1 MGEGP
6 ALTAGRAAEEVK
18 VEADASAEQ
27 AAAAGAAGGGRVA
40 APERLGVGVVSP
52 PASGHSG
59 PGGRAGAVHGPT
71 ASAAAQLAPAT
82 QSDPVP
88 AAALTAGAERPTP
101 ASPRLGLGVVAPPGG
116 PPAGTGPEIRG
127 GSEPR
132 GDGTTS
138 PATAPAAGPSSE
150 APRLGFGI
158 VSPGQA
164 PPPDAVTPVSSW
176 RPMARAAP
184 TSRGG
189 GPALALSGGAVSVLR
204 QLTASEGLSAE
215 DSEAIR
221 RLIDAA
227 AGGGTPGAG
236 GTPSREL
243 SASFVLSPPSA
254 EPRAATPGSDG
265 GSARARM
272 RELLQ
277 LHTAAGPLRPVAG
290 DAGGRGGGVVPGS
303 GRAGDAGLTTG
314 RAERSWAEGL
324 AARPTVTTGS
334 VSSGRAE
341 AAGAGRQGA
350 VARLAAARGQA
361 PAERWVVA
369 AQGPRARHRPA
380 LFPGE
385 PAAAKDKPRRAKA
398 GGKRLGKRKAAGGKP

>member
-1 MGEGP
+1 
-6 ALTAGRAAEEVK
+6 
-18 VEADASAEQ
+18 
-27 AAAAGAAGGGRVA
+27 
-40 APERLGVGVVSP
+40 
-52 PASGHSG
+52 
-59 PGGRAGAVHGPT
+59 VHGPT

-303 GRAGDAGLTTG
+303 GRAGDAGGGGGGVVPGSGRAGDAGGGGGGVVPGSGRAGDAGLTTG